1 MKQYTKE
8 MFEVSGPLFEESD
21 FREDSIRDILI
32 HYFKMM
38 YKSSYAEALRFTDYY
53 IEGWLKERNGK

>member
-8 MFEVSGPLFEESD
+8 MFEVPGPLLTKEVYG
-21 FREDSIRDILI
+21 REWSLRDILI
-32 HYFKMM
+32 RHYCEHCELKV
-38 YKSSYAEALRFTDYY
+38 ALRLTDEY